1 MVEKNIVGKY
11 NISDEYPVFKAD
23 DVEQG
28 PLVSPVSR
36 VGGIDRIQ
44 GVQGVIS
51 TFEPLEQWRVFSEML
66 RDRRQ
71 GPSRQP
77 PSAPTPPRPAA
88 QTQRDQHFQ
97 KEYEQDMV
105 DISTHSDPLFLQLQR
120 YLSQVNHEHPDIHKT
135 TYETPD
141 TGFTA
146 APTGILRVA
155 DVMTQRVVC
164 VLESTPIE
172 QVASICNRRR
182 ITGIPVVTA
191 TSRSLVGIV
200 TLTDILNQI
209 VNRPA
214 LETLQA
220 HGEILRQTALA
231 VLDEPVRNF
240 MHSPVF
246 TVPPECSVRE
256 ACQLMTEK
264 KIRRVVVTQ
273 GDLVRG
279 IFSAQDAVRILAR
292 ADLSTV

>member
-1 MVEKNIVGKY
+1 
-11 NISDEYPVFKAD
+11 
-23 DVEQG
+23 
-28 PLVSPVSR
+28 
-36 VGGIDRIQ
+36 
-44 GVQGVIS
+44 
-51 TFEPLEQWRVFSEML
+51 
-66 RDRRQ
+66 
-71 GPSRQP
+71 
-77 PSAPTPPRPAA
+77 
-88 QTQRDQHFQ
+88 
-97 KEYEQDMV
+97 MV